1 MAELLKWDGELEDK
15 VVIDTN
21 LLLDDSKI
29 LFKLTKKYKQIVI
42 PITVLQELDKHKFK
56 RGTAYSARQAIRAL
70 IEFKEDYKDRI
81 IFDISGIDLEKLD
94 TNDLKIIK
102 CAKDGD
108 ATLATK
114 DMAMDIIA
122 EALEVKTKLYDVV
135 LNNIFNPY
143 IYIEQYKLFEI
154 NTEGVFGYGRHFMGK
169 EYDEVYNL
177 FNKASDRPL
186 IRDSWFFVIINTPTS
201 NPTVYA
207 HNPTRKLFIKID
219 DNPEYR
225 SIKGKKGEHIKARDI
240 YQTCAIYA
248 LKEAQ
253 HVLITG
259 KWGSGKTLLST
270 AQALTNDDKKVFITR
285 APIGLNSKYDIGF
298 VPGDRVEKMQD
309 WLGGFMSAL
318 YFLYGNT
325 KGQVGEGNKGYD
337 YVKEILFRE
346 KFEAIPINSIQGL
359 SLLDNDTLIVDE
371 VQLITVDYISMIL
384 SRPSETGR
392 LILLGD
398 LGQTYDVV
406 KPSES
411 GLLKLLRVLPHRSIA
426 YVDLQN
432 SYRSDILEVA
442 ELLQDK
448 TIG

>member
-1 MAELLKWDGELEDK
+1 MAELDKWDGELEDK

-42 PITVLQELDKHKFK
+42 PITVLKELDKHKF
-56 RGTAYSARQAIRAL
+56 RSDTAFSARQAIRAL
-70 IEFKEDYKDRI
+70 IEFREKFSDIIVFDTDDINMEEDD
-81 IFDISGIDLEKLD
+81 S
-94 TNDLKIIK
+94 NDVKIIK
-102 CAKDGD
+102 CTKRHD

-114 DMAMDIIA
+114 DMSMDIIA
-122 EALEVKTKLYDVV
+122 EAMNIKTKLYDVV

-143 IYIEQYKLFEI
+143 VYIEQHKLYSA
-154 NTEGVFGYGRHFMGK
+154 NNEGIFAFGRWFDGDEYYEMYDLFSRASGRT
-169 EYDEVYNL
+169 
-177 FNKASDRPL
+177 L
-186 IRDSWFFVIINTPTS
+186 IPDSWFFIIINTPTS

-207 HNPTRKLFIKID
+207 HNPLRKVFTKID
-219 DNPEYR
+219 DDPEYR
-225 SIKGKKGEHIKARDI
+225 TIKVEKKTIKARDI

-259 KWGSGKTLLST
+259 KWGSGKTLLSS
-270 AQALTNDDKKVFITR
+270 AQALSEEDKKVFVSR
-285 APIGLNSKYDIGF
+285 APIGLNSKYELGF
-298 VPGDRVEKMQD
+298 MPGDKTDKMQD
-309 WLGGFMSAL
+309 WLAGFMSAL
-318 YFLYGNT
+318 YYLYGNT
-325 KGQVGEGNKGYD
+325 RGQGVDARGYD
-337 YVKEILFRE
+337 YIKETLFRQ
-346 KFEAIPINSIQGL
+346 KFEPIPMNSIQGL
-359 SLLDNDTLIVDE
+359 SLLNNDTLIVDE

-384 SRPSETGR
+384 SRPSESGR

-426 YVDLQN
+426 YVDLKN

>member
-1 MAELLKWDGELEDK
+1 MVEILEWDGKLEDK

-29 LFKLTKKYKQIVI
+29 LFKLTKKYRQIVI

-56 RGTAYSARQAIRAL
+56 QGTSYSARQAIRAL
-70 IEFKEDYKDRI
+70 IDFKSKYRDRI
-81 IFDISGIDLEKLD
+81 LFDISSIDLNKLD

-102 CAKDGD
+102 CAKDSNS
-108 ATLATK
+108 TLATK
-114 DMAMDIIA
+114 DMSMDIIA

-143 IYIEQYKLFEI
+143 VYIEQYKLFNV
-154 NTEGVFGYGRHFMGK
+154 NTEGVFGYGRYFEGADYNK
-169 EYDEVYNL
+169 VYNL
-177 FNKASDRPL
+177 FNTASDRPL

-207 HNPTRKLFIKID
+207 HNPIRKLFVKID
-219 DNPEYR
+219 DEPTYR

-259 KWGSGKTLLST
+259 KWGSGKTLLAT
-270 AQALTNDDKKVFITR
+270 AQSLANEDKKVFVTR

-298 VPGDRVEKMQD
+298 IPGDRVEKMQD

-337 YVKEILFRE
+337 YVKEVLFRE
-346 KFEAIPINSIQGL
+346 KLEPIAINSIQGL
-359 SLLDNDTLIVDE
+359 SLLDHDTLIVDE

-384 SRPSETGR
+384 SRPSESGR
-392 LILLGD
+392 LVLLGD

-411 GLLKLLRVLPHRSIA
+411 GLLKLLRILPHRSIA